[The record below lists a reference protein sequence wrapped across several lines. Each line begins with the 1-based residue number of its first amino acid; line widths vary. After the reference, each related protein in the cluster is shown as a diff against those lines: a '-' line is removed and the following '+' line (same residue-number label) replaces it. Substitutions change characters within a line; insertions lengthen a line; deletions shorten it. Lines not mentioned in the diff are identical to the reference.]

1 MTDYLYLDIE
11 TRSGADLKKTG
22 VYRYAEDEKFDIL
35 MLAWAWNDDPMQTST
50 DPGEMRGV
58 IRDILERHERGEDFK
73 VIAHNTGFERV
84 CFSSYIG
91 MPVGSHIPPEVFED
105 TMVLAAWSGLPLS
118 LKELAK
124 AMGGELKDEAG
135 SALIR
140 FFCTPKKDGTFRSLE
155 DDIQKWEAF
164 VAYCAQDVEA
174 MRDVHKKLNPTV
186 TDFEVETWHVSERT
200 NDRGVRIDVDMAL
213 AAVDMSE
220 SNKQKALD
228 RMAELTGLPNP
239 NSVSQLGGW
248 LREQGLQ
255 VDSLNKAAVEGF
267 LEQDDL
273 PADVREVLELRQH
286 VALSSSAKYQAE
298 LDSVS
303 SDGRIRGTLMYYG
316 AHTGRFSGRRLQLQN
331 LPSEGIADDDT
342 EVEARIIDL
351 KLGFPTP
358 QVDLKRMIRSSLV
371 GPFAVVDFAQI
382 ESRVLSYLAGEQWAL
397 DAFFAEEDL
406 YSSAAARM
414 YDVSYE
420 EAKAKYRK
428 QGKIATLAL
437 GYGGSKGALK
447 AFGAPGSD
455 EDLMD
460 IVYKWR
466 NANESIVQYW
476 RDLMTAFKEG
486 GSVGDVSFF
495 KEGSN
500 RHLVLPSGRSIVY
513 RGCTKRTEVNPF
525 TGKEQEVIYRKDY
538 RKKGHPTKFWPGIA
552 CENVVQAVARDILT
566 SALVRLE
573 REHFRVV
580 GSVHDEVIVEANTE
594 GDLHRIGA
602 IMTTA
607 PDWLPDF
614 PLAAGASPI
623 LSRYR
628 KAEDDWMFSNYHE
641 PKYVGGN

>member
-50 DPGEMRGV
+50 DPEEMRGV
-58 IRDILERHERGEDFK
+58 IRDILRRHERGEDFK

-84 CFSSYIG
+84 CFSSYMG
-91 MPVGSHIPPEVFED
+91 MPVGEYIDPDMFED

-118 LKELAK
+118 LEDLAK
-124 AMGGELKDEAG
+124 ATGGELKDKAG

-140 FFCTPKKDGTFRSLE
+140 FFCTPKKDGTFNAPE
-155 DDIQKWEAF
+155 DYPEKWAKF

-174 MRDVHKKLNPTV
+174 MRDAHKKLKPSV

-200 NDRGVRIDVDMAL
+200 NDRGVKIDVEMAQD
-213 AAVDMSE
+213 AVAMSE

-228 RMAELTGLPNP
+228 RMAELTDLPNP

-255 VDSLNKAAVEGF
+255 VDSLNKAAVEDF

-351 KLGFPTP
+351 KLGLPTP
-358 QVDLKRMIRSSLV
+358 QVDLKRMIRSSLI
-371 GPFAVVDFAQI
+371 GPFAVVDYSQI
-382 ESRVLSYLAGEQWAL
+382 EARVLAFLAGEQWAL
-397 DAFFAEEDL
+397 DAFFGGEDL
-406 YSSAAARM
+406 YSSAASRM

-447 AFGAPGSD
+447 AFGAPGTD

-476 RDLMTAFKEG
+476 HDLMKAFKEG

-495 KEGSN
+495 KDGSN

-513 RGCTKRTEVNPF
+513 RNCTKRTEVNPF
-525 TGKEQEVIYRKDY
+525 TGKEQEVIYRKDH
-538 RKKGHPTKFWPGIA
+538 RKKGFPVKVWGGIL
-552 CENVVQAVARDILT
+552 CENVVQGYARDVLT
-566 SALVRLE
+566 DALVRLD
-573 REHFRVV
+573 REGFHAV
-580 GSVHDEVIVEANTE
+580 GSVHDEVIVEASTE
-594 GDLHRIGA
+594 DDLHRIGE

-607 PDWLPDF
+607 PHWMTGF
-614 PLAAGASPI
+614 PLAAEGSGPI
-623 LSRYR
+623 ARYR
-628 KAEDDWMFSNYHE
+628 KADGEWGFANYKE
-641 PKYVGGN
+641 KWRL

>member
-22 VYRYAEDEKFDIL
+22 VYRYAEDEQFDIL
-35 MLAWAWNDDPMQTST
+35 MLAWAWNDEPMQTST
-50 DPGEMRGV
+50 DPEEMRGV
-58 IRDILERHERGEDFK
+58 IRDIIERYERGEDFK
-73 VIAHNTGFERV
+73 TVAHNTGFERV

-91 MPVGSHIPPEVFED
+91 MPVGDYIPPEVFED

-140 FFCTPKKDGTFRSLE
+140 FFCTPKKDGTFRSPE
-155 DDIQKWEAF
+155 DDPEKWRSFES
-164 VAYCAQDVEA
+164 YCAQDVEA
-174 MRDVHKKLNPTV
+174 MRDVHKKLKPSV

-200 NDRGVRIDVDMAL
+200 NDRGVRIDVEMAQS
-213 AAVDMSE
+213 AVEMSE
-220 SNKQKALD
+220 GNKQKALD
-228 RMAELTGLPNP
+228 RMAEITGLPNP

-248 LREQGLQ
+248 LREQGLE

-342 EVEARIIDL
+342 EIEARIIDL

-371 GPFAVVDFAQI
+371 GPFAVVDYSQI
-382 ESRVLSYLAGEQWAL
+382 EARVLAHLAGEQWAL
-397 DAFFAEEDL
+397 DAFFSGEDL
-406 YSSAAARM
+406 YSSAASRM

-495 KEGSN
+495 KDGSN

-513 RGCTKRTEVNPF
+513 RNCTKRNEVNPF

-538 RKKGHPTKFWPGIA
+538 RKKGFPVKVWGGII
-552 CENVVQAVARDILT
+552 CENVVQAYARDVLT
-566 SALVRLE
+566 DALVRLD
-573 REHFRVV
+573 REGFRAV
-580 GSVHDEVIVEANTE
+580 GSVHDEVIVEASTE
-594 GDLHRIGA
+594 DDLYRIGE
-602 IMTTA
+602 IMTRA
-607 PDWLPDF
+607 PKWMTGF
-614 PLAAGASPI
+614 PLAAEGAGPI
-623 LSRYR
+623 ARYR
-628 KAEDDWMFSNYHE
+628 KADGTWGFANYKE
-641 PKYVGGN
+641 KWRL

>member
-11 TRSGADLKKTG
+11 TRSGADLRKTG

-35 MLAWAWNDDPMQTST
+35 MLAWAWNDEPMQTST
-50 DPGEMRGV
+50 DPEEMRGI
-58 IRDILERHERGEDFK
+58 IRDIIERHERGEDFK
-73 VIAHNTGFERV
+73 VIAHNSGFERV
-84 CFSSYIG
+84 CFSAYIG
-91 MPVGSHIPPEVFED
+91 MPVGSYIPPEVFED

-124 AMGGELKDEAG
+124 SMGGELKDEAG

-140 FFCTPKKDGTFRSLE
+140 FFCSPKKDGTFRSPE
-155 DDIQKWEAF
+155 DDPEKWRSFES
-164 VAYCAQDVEA
+164 YCAQDVEA
-174 MRDVHKKLNPTV
+174 MRDVHKKLKPSV

-200 NDRGVRIDVDMAL
+200 NDRGVGIDVEMAQS
-213 AAVDMSE
+213 AVAMSE

-228 RMAELTGLPNP
+228 RMAEITDLPNP

-255 VDSLNKAAVEGF
+255 VDSLNKAAVEDF
-267 LEQDDL
+267 LGQDDL

-351 KLGFPTP
+351 KLGLPTP

-371 GPFAVVDFAQI
+371 GPFAVVDYSQI
-382 ESRVLSYLAGEQWAL
+382 EARVLAHLAGEQWAL
-397 DAFFAEEDL
+397 DAFFSGEDL
-406 YSSAAARM
+406 YSSAASRM

-447 AFGAPGSD
+447 AFGAPGTD

-495 KEGSN
+495 KDGSN

-513 RGCTKRTEVNPF
+513 RNCTKRTEINPF
-525 TGKEQEVIYRKDY
+525 TGKDQEVIYRKDY
-538 RKKGHPTKFWPGIA
+538 RKKGFPVKVWGGII
-552 CENVVQAVARDILT
+552 CENVVQAYARDVLT
-566 SALVRLE
+566 DALVRLD
-573 REHFRVV
+573 REGFRAV
-580 GSVHDEVIVEANTE
+580 GSVHDEVIVEASTE
-594 GDLHRIGA
+594 DDLHRIGE

-607 PDWLPDF
+607 PHWMTGF
-614 PLAAGASPI
+614 PLAAEGAGPI
-623 LSRYR
+623 ARYR
-628 KAEDDWMFSNYHE
+628 KADGTWGFANYKE
-641 PKYVGGN
+641 KWRL

>member
-11 TRSGADLKKTG
+11 TRSRVDLKKTG

-35 MLAWAWNDDPMQTST
+35 MLAYTWNDDPMQTST
-50 DPGEMRGV
+50 NSDEIRGV

-73 VIAHNTGFERV
+73 VVAHNTGFERV

-91 MPVGSHIPPEVFED
+91 MPVGSYIPPEVFED

-140 FFCTPKKDGTFRSLE
+140 FFCTPKKDGTFRSPEE
-155 DDIQKWEAF
+155 DIERWDAF
-164 VAYCAQDVEA
+164 VSYCAQDVEA
-174 MRDVHKKLNPTV
+174 MRDVHKKLKPTV

-200 NDRGVRIDVDMAL
+200 NDRGVRIDVEMAL
-213 AAVDMSE
+213 SAVEMSE
-220 SNKQKALD
+220 SNKQAAID
-228 RMAELTGLPNP
+228 RMAELTDLPNP

-331 LPSEGIADDDT
+331 LPSEGIADNDT

-351 KLGFPTP
+351 KLGLPTP

-371 GPFAVVDFAQI
+371 GPFAVVDYSQI
-382 ESRVLSYLAGEQWAL
+382 EARVLAFLAGEQWAL
-397 DAFFAEEDL
+397 DAFFGGEDL
-406 YSSAAARM
+406 YSSAASRM

-420 EAKAKYRK
+420 EAKTKYRK

-447 AFGAPGSD
+447 AFGAPGTD

-476 RDLMTAFKEG
+476 HDLMTAFKEG

-495 KEGSN
+495 KDGSN

-513 RGCTKRTEVNPF
+513 RSCTKRTEINPF
-525 TGKEQEVIYRKDY
+525 TGKDQEVIYRKDY
-538 RKKGHPTKFWPGIA
+538 RKKGFPVKVWGGII
-552 CENVVQAVARDILT
+552 CENVVQAYARDVLT
-566 SALVRLE
+566 DALVRLD
-573 REHFRVV
+573 REGFRTV
-580 GSVHDEVIVEANTE
+580 GSVHDEVIVEASTE
-594 GDLHRIGA
+594 DELHRIGE

-607 PDWLPDF
+607 PKWMTGF
-614 PLAAGASPI
+614 PLAAEGAGPI
-623 LSRYR
+623 ARYR
-628 KAEDDWMFSNYHE
+628 KADGTWGFANYKE
-641 PKYVGGN
+641 RWRL

>member
-1 MTDYLYLDIE
+1 MGDCLYLDIE

-35 MLAWAWNDDPMQTST
+35 MLAWAWNDEPMQTST
-50 DPGEMRGV
+50 DPDEMRGI
-58 IRDILERHERGEDFK
+58 IRDILERHDRGEDFK

-91 MPVGSHIPPEVFED
+91 MPVGSYIPPEVFED

-140 FFCTPKKDGTFRSLE
+140 FFCTPKKDGTFRTPE
-155 DDIQKWEAF
+155 DDIERWQSF
-164 VAYCAQDVEA
+164 VDYCAQDVIA
-174 MRDVHKKLNPTV
+174 MRDIHKKLKPSV

-213 AAVDMSE
+213 AAVAMSE
-220 SNKQKALD
+220 SNKQTALD
-228 RMAELTGLPNP
+228 RMAELTDLPNP

-248 LREQGLQ
+248 LREQGLE
-255 VDSLNKAAVEGF
+255 VDSLNKAAVEEF

-351 KLGFPTP
+351 KLGLSTP

-371 GPFAVVDFAQI
+371 GPFAVVDYSQI
-382 ESRVLSYLAGEQWAL
+382 EARVLAHLAGEQWAI
-397 DAFFAEEDL
+397 DAFFSGEDL
-406 YSSAAARM
+406 YSSAASRM

-447 AFGAPGSD
+447 AFGAPGTD

-495 KEGSN
+495 KDGSN

-513 RGCTKRTEVNPF
+513 RNCTKRTEVNPF

-538 RKKGHPTKFWPGIA
+538 RKKGFPVKVWGGII
-552 CENVVQAVARDILT
+552 CENLVQAYARDVLT
-566 SALVRLE
+566 DALVRLD
-573 REHFRVV
+573 REGFRTV
-580 GSVHDEVIVEANTE
+580 GSVHDEVIVEASTE
-594 GDLHRIGA
+594 SELHRIGE

-607 PDWLPDF
+607 PNWMSNF
-614 PLAAGASPI
+614 PLAAEGAGPI
-623 LSRYR
+623 ARYR
-628 KAEDDWMFSNYHE
+628 KADGTWGFANYKE
-641 PKYVGGN
+641 KWRL

>member
-11 TRSGADLKKTG
+11 TRSRVDLKKTG
-22 VYRYAEDEKFDIL
+22 VYRYVEDEMFDIL

-50 DPGEMRGV
+50 DPDEMRGV
-58 IRDILERHERGEDFK
+58 IRDILRRHERGEDFK

-91 MPVGSHIPPEVFED
+91 MPVGEYIAPEVFED

-140 FFCTPKKDGTFRSLE
+140 FFCSPKKDGTFRSPE
-155 DDIQKWEAF
+155 DDPEKWEDF
-164 VAYCAQDVEA
+164 IRYCAQDVEA
-174 MRDVHKKLNPTV
+174 MRDVHKKLKPSV

-200 NDRGVRIDVDMAL
+200 NDRGVRIDVEMAQ
-213 AAVDMSE
+213 AAVYMSE

-228 RMAELTGLPNP
+228 RMAELTDLPNP

-248 LREQGLQ
+248 LREQGLE

-351 KLGFPTP
+351 KLGLPTP

-371 GPFAVVDFAQI
+371 GPFAVVDYSQI
-382 ESRVLSYLAGEQWAL
+382 EARVLAHLAGEQWAL
-397 DAFFAEEDL
+397 DAFFSGEDL
-406 YSSAAARM
+406 YSSAASRM

-476 RDLMTAFKEG
+476 KDLMTAFKEG

-495 KEGSN
+495 KDGSN

-513 RGCTKRTEVNPF
+513 RNCTKRTEVNPF

-538 RKKGHPTKFWPGIA
+538 RKKGFPVKVWGGII
-552 CENVVQAVARDILT
+552 CENVVQGYARDVLT
-566 SALVRLE
+566 DALVRLD
-573 REHFRVV
+573 REGFRTV
-580 GSVHDEVIVEANTE
+580 GSVHDEVIVEASTE
-594 GDLHRIGA
+594 DDLHRIGE

-607 PDWLPDF
+607 PRWMNGF
-614 PLAAGASPI
+614 PLAAEGAGPI
-623 LSRYR
+623 ARYR
-628 KAEDDWMFSNYHE
+628 KADGSWGFANYKE
-641 PKYVGGN
+641 KWRL

>member
-11 TRSGADLKKTG
+11 TRAGVDLKKTG
-22 VYRYAEDEKFDIL
+22 VYRYAEDSMFDIL
-35 MLAWAWNDDPMQTST
+35 MLAWAWNDEPMRTST
-50 DPGEMRGV
+50 DPEEMRGV
-58 IRDILERHERGEDFK
+58 IQDIIERHERGEDFK
-73 VIAHNTGFERV
+73 VIAHNSGFERV
-84 CFSSYIG
+84 CFSAYIG
-91 MPVGSHIPPEVFED
+91 MPVGEYIPPEVFED

-140 FFCTPKKDGTFRSLE
+140 FFCSPKKDGTFRSPE
-155 DDIQKWEAF
+155 DDAQKWEDF
-164 VAYCAQDVEA
+164 IRYCAQDVEA
-174 MRDVHKKLNPTV
+174 MRDIHKKLKPLV

-200 NDRGVRIDVDMAL
+200 NDRGVRIDVEMAE
-213 AAVDMSE
+213 AAVEMSE

-228 RMAELTGLPNP
+228 RMAELTDLANP

-255 VDSLNKAAVEGF
+255 VDSLNKAAVEDF

-342 EVEARIIDL
+342 EVEARILDL
-351 KLGFPTP
+351 KLGLQTP

-371 GPFAVVDFAQI
+371 GPFAVVDYSQV
-382 ESRVLSYLAGEQWAL
+382 ESRVLAYLAGEQWAL
-397 DAFFAEEDL
+397 DAFFSGEDL
-406 YSSAAARM
+406 YSSAASRM

-447 AFGAPGSD
+447 AFGAPGTD

-476 RDLMTAFKEG
+476 RDVMVAFKAG

-495 KEGSN
+495 KDGSN

-513 RGCTKRTEVNPF
+513 RNCTKRTEVNPF

-538 RKKGHPTKFWPGIA
+538 RKKGFPVKVWGGVLT
-552 CENVVQAVARDILT
+552 ENIVQAYARDLLT
-566 SALVRLE
+566 YALVGLE
-573 REHFRVV
+573 REGFRVV
-580 GSVHDEVIVEANTE
+580 GSVHDEVIVESSTE
-594 GDLHRIGA
+594 DDLHRIGE

-607 PDWLPDF
+607 PKWASGF
-614 PLAAGASPI
+614 PLAAEGAGPI
-623 LSRYR
+623 ARYR
-628 KAEDDWMFSNYHE
+628 KADGTWGFANYKE
-641 PKYVGGN
+641 KWRL

>member
-11 TRSGADLKKTG
+11 TRSRVDLRKTG
-22 VYRYAEDEKFDIL
+22 VYRYVEDEMFDIL
-35 MLAWAWNDDPMQTST
+35 MLAWTWNDDPMQTST
-50 DPGEMRGV
+50 DPDEMRGI
-58 IRDILERHERGEDFK
+58 IRDILERHESGEDFK

-84 CFSSYIG
+84 CFSAYMG
-91 MPVGSHIPPEVFED
+91 MPVGEYITPEVFED

-118 LKELAK
+118 LEALAK
-124 AMGGELKDEAG
+124 ATGGELKDSAG

-140 FFCTPKKDGTFRSLE
+140 FFCTPRKDGTFRSPE

-164 VAYCAQDVEA
+164 VAYCAQDVIA
-174 MRDVHKKLNPTV
+174 MRDIHKKLNPTV

-200 NDRGVRIDVDMAL
+200 NDRGVKIDVEMAQ

-228 RMAELTGLPNP
+228 RMAELTDLPNP

-248 LREQGLQ
+248 LREQGLK

-351 KLGFPTP
+351 KLGLPTP

-371 GPFAVVDFAQI
+371 GPFAVVDYSQI
-382 ESRVLSYLAGEQWAL
+382 EARVLAHLAGEQWAL
-397 DAFFAEEDL
+397 DAFFGGEDL
-406 YSSAAARM
+406 YSSAASRM

-447 AFGAPGSD
+447 VFGAPGTD

-513 RGCTKRTEVNPF
+513 RNCTKRNEVNPF

-538 RKKGHPTKFWPGIA
+538 RKKGSPVKVWGGII
-552 CENVVQAVARDILT
+552 CENVVQAYARDVLT
-566 SALVRLE
+566 DALVRLD
-573 REHFRVV
+573 HGGFRAV
-580 GSVHDEVIVEANTE
+580 GSVHDEVIVEASTE
-594 GDLHRIGA
+594 RELHRIGE

-607 PDWLPDF
+607 PRWMTDF
-614 PLAAGASPI
+614 PLAAEGAGPI
-623 LSRYR
+623 ARYR
-628 KAEDDWMFSNYHE
+628 KADGTWGFANYKE
-641 PKYVGGN
+641 KWRL